1 MENEELN
8 IIQAQLK
15 FNNKLII
22 LLSGLSGTFK
32 NKIAKDLAKHF
43 NINIISLRFF
53 IKNDYDKEQ
62 ILTNGDKFIDC
73 DNIEAYDWKKFN
85 SYIEEKSKTGIIV
98 YGFSFPKDL
107 ISFQPN
113 FHFNIK
119 ITKQK
124 YIEERHKFLK
134 QNPKSNKKLLD
145 LIESKTENLM
155 INDYIYPNY
164 LDYIKRSDINRFFN
178 ANEKSIEIIFDEM
191 FDHII
196 NQIEKIIYNTKDTK
210 DTKDTKNTKN
220 TKDIKNNYLEDDSS
234 SSSSYNPIVS
244 FEDTYQPESNDSTFI
259 TTLPNYIEKLDPF
272 LHIKKN

>member
-1 MENEELN
+1 M
-8 IIQAQLK
+8 
-15 FNNKLII
+15 
-22 LLSGLSGTFK
+22 
-32 NKIAKDLAKHF
+32 
-43 NINIISLRFF
+43 
-53 IKNDYDKEQ
+53 
-62 ILTNGDKFIDC
+62 
-73 DNIEAYDWKKFN
+73 
-85 SYIEEKSKTGIIV
+85 
-98 YGFSFPKDL
+98 
-107 ISFQPN
+107 
-113 FHFNIK
+113 
-119 ITKQK
+119 
-124 YIEERHKFLK
+124 K